1 VDLPRARSAV
11 ARIASLVVGVSF
23 LTGFSGAEEPYK
35 TMLDDAVT
43 FSGTETLDSVESASE
58 FTIGVFA
65 PDGHDLVLGVELAV
79 EQANA
84 SGGVGGKPV
93 VIVRGWADDP
103 WGAGS
108 KEVIRMVF
116 EDRVWAII
124 GGPDSET
131 THVAQQVAT
140 KAHLPLIAPVS
151 SDPSLTHTRVPW
163 IYRLPPDDRAQA
175 EELVAEG
182 LGPRAL
188 KRVGIVVSADHDGRI
203 FAEEMKAALE
213 RGQNSP
219 IFELAVAPDLH
230 DPGSLADR
238 VRSFAPDALVMRLRP
253 DAARRL
259 LAALRS
265 VGVDCAV
272 FLPWIPGLRLVEF
285 PPAYDGPVIEVAP
298 FRSRQQCG
306 PYLKLV
312 RSCVRRHGAKP
323 AVLRRGEPRDRG
335 APATRRGARRPP
347 ASADRAFGV
356 LGRQRSH
363 SLGQRRWQHRETSDS
378 DHIWRLTRS
387 RRPAHHEGKRDLLIR
402 HHPPTLL
409 KRKEGAKK
417 IL

>member
-140 KAHLPLIAPVS
+140 KAHLPLISPLS

-163 IYRLPPDDRAQA
+163 IFRLPPDDSTQA
-175 EELVAEG
+175 GALVEDG
-182 LGPRAL
+182 LVPRRL
-188 KRVGIVVSADHDGRI
+188 ETVGVLVSADHAGKTFATEIKAAMEKQEIPPAFEFALNHDVDDLIGVVGRI
-203 FAEEMKAALE
+203 KSF
-213 RGQNSP
+213 SP
-219 IFELAVAPDLH
+219 D
-230 DPGSLADR
+230 G
-238 VRSFAPDALVMRLRP
+238 LVMRLEP
-253 DAARRL
+253 AVARKVFT
-259 LAALRS
+259 ALQTA
-265 VGVDCAV
+265 GIDCPV
-272 FLPWIPGLRLVEF
+272 FLPWIPGLNLVEF
-285 PPAYDGPVIEVAP
+285 PASYDGPVIQASP
-298 FRSRQQCG
+298 FKSPQQCG
-306 PYLKLV
+306 PYLKMVRAGIRRDGTLPTPSMVYGFDAANLV
-312 RSCVRRHGAKP
+312 IEALRAGA
-323 AVLRRGEPRDRG
+323 D
-335 APATRRGARRPP
+335 
-347 ASADRAFGV
+347 
-356 LGRQRSH
+356 GRVELQK
-363 SLGQRRWQHRETSDS
+363 
-378 DHIWRLTRS
+378 RLTELS
-387 RRPAHHEGKRDLLIR
+387 GF
-402 HHPPTLL
+402 
-409 KRKEGAKK
+409 EGASGIISWDNGGGNTARPVIR
-417 IL
+417 ILEPER